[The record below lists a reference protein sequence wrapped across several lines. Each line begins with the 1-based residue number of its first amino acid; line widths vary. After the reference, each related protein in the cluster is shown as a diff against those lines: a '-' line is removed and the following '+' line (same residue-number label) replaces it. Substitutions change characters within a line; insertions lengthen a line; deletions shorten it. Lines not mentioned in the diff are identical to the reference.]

1 MSEGRR
7 RFGGEDDVFGTCE
20 TGGIYWH
27 GQTEMHSRLLDTD
40 LEFRAV
46 RMEIRFWLK
55 LISFSRKRHLKL

>member
-27 GQTEMHSRLLDTD
+27 GQTEMHSRLL
-40 LEFRAV
+40 RY
-46 RMEIRFWLK
+46 RFGVQG
-55 LISFSRKRHLKL
+55 SENGDNGFGRN